1 MSHLYVQTREESAAL
16 LKRVIAELGQHDAP
30 FNPTSFA
37 VWYEHFA
44 GINPRLSMALEQL
57 RAQQPRLSAQAMETL
72 FRAHVAEPD
81 AEATHVAREHFER
94 VMSAVAE
101 QAEVTGRDAS
111 TYGSQLEGL
120 QRALSADASP
130 AQELGTQLHQVAD
143 GTQRMRTAMSDLQQA
158 VSEGRS
164 EIARLREALDRSRME
179 AITDPLSQLLNRKG
193 FDDALQRVLAAP
205 APAGR
210 AHCLVMLDIDH
221 FKRINDSHGH
231 LVGDTVIQMVGH
243 VLQRVSK
250 GPGLFAGRVGGE
262 EFAILM
268 AGGSTQTAV
277 ELSQQVQN
285 LVRAAK
291 VRRLGSQET
300 IAAVTLSGGVA
311 AYGKGDDAKTL
322 WAAADAAL
330 YRAKAAGRDCVIVA

>member
-1 MSHLYVQTREESAAL
+1 
-16 LKRVIAELGQHDAP
+16 
-30 FNPTSFA
+30 
-37 VWYEHFA
+37 
-44 GINPRLSMALEQL
+44 
-57 RAQQPRLSAQAMETL
+57 
-72 FRAHVAEPD
+72 
-81 AEATHVAREHFER
+81 
-94 VMSAVAE
+94 
-101 QAEVTGRDAS
+101 
-111 TYGSQLEGL
+111 
-120 QRALSADASP
+120 
-130 AQELGTQLHQVAD
+130 
-143 GTQRMRTAMSDLQQA
+143 
-158 VSEGRS
+158 
-164 EIARLREALDRSRME
+164 
-179 AITDPLSQLLNRKG
+179 
-193 FDDALQRVLAAP
+193 
-205 APAGR
+205 
-210 AHCLVMLDIDH
+210 
-221 FKRINDSHGH
+221 
-231 LVGDTVIQMVGH
+231 
-243 VLQRVSK
+243 VSK